1 MLAERSK
8 PTNVWAQI
16 GAEEPSKAA
25 QQVMR
30 QNDDTGYKARV
41 QMLDDISGEFDP
53 ITDADSNYGR
63 VIGIKVAS
71 RTNPAIAEDMDVSP
85 ERKAPVQM
93 LYDLDGPQPTDP
105 SYASLRMSA
114 VRHKARGPSK
124 QQKLRQM
131 IEQGIIGTADKAP
144 VQMLAERSKPNNV
157 WAQIGAEEPSK
168 AAQQVMRQNDDTGYK
183 ARVQML
189 DDISGEFD
197 PITDADSN
205 YGRVIGIKVAS
216 RTNPAIAEDM
226 DVSPERKARVQVQSR
241 GEGRDVRMLACEVR
255 GAAEGR
261 IFFCVCSA
269 ISKHLPH
276 ASALKRC
283 ALLCVRRCSM
293 TSRASSTRSPT
304 PTPTTA
310 A

>member
-1 MLAERSK
+1 
-8 PTNVWAQI
+8 
-16 GAEEPSKAA
+16 
-25 QQVMR
+25 
-30 QNDDTGYKARV
+30 
-41 QMLDDISGEFDP
+41 
-53 ITDADSNYGR
+53 
-63 VIGIKVAS
+63 
-71 RTNPAIAEDMDVSP
+71 
-85 ERKAPVQM
+85 M
-93 LYDLDGPQPTDP
+93 LYDVDGPQPTDP

-226 DVSPERKARVQVQSR
+226 DVSPERKARVQVRR
-241 GEGRDVRMLACEVR
+241 GRGTMLACMYAVHDACMHAGYRSCGREKLLANATTR
-255 GAAEGR
+255 QLGTANGAMRHAGGLEGAKKVCAALRAQMLDDISSEFDPISDADSNYGRVIGIKVASRTNPAIAEDMDVSPERKAPVQMLYDIDGPQPSDAKYKSWKQAAKYDQGMKQGNTLKQQ
-261 IFFCVCSA
+261 ILA
-269 ISKHLPH
+269 GQPH
-276 ASALKRC
+276 
-283 ALLCVRRCSM
+283 
-293 TSRASSTRSPT
+293 
-304 PTPTTA
+304 
-310 A
+310 